1 MDGGSSCPIH
11 EHMKAATTI
20 HFKCDTSVFGAGM
33 LYNYFV
39 LGLRGF
45 DTIPRYSPFSFR
57 DTVNFF
63 QTCIGRVK
71 ERSGSL
77 HLGSGGMGSWGGRSG
92 GGYRGL
98 AGSREEEAGMLSGP
112 PGYLDEE
119 DEEEEHHENPSQ
131 GMDSNGVI
139 RL

>member
-1 MDGGSSCPIH
+1 M
-11 EHMKAATTI
+11 
-20 HFKCDTSVFGAGM
+20 F
-33 LYNYFV
+33 YNYFI

-45 DTIPRYSPFSFR
+45 NTIPRYSLFSFT
-57 DTVNFF
+57 DTVNFVR
-63 QTCIGRVK
+63 TCISRVK

-77 HLGSGGMGSWGGRSG
+77 HLGSGGMGSWGGRFG

-119 DEEEEHHENPSQ
+119 EEEEHHENPPQ
-131 GMDSNGVI
+131 GMDSNGGI